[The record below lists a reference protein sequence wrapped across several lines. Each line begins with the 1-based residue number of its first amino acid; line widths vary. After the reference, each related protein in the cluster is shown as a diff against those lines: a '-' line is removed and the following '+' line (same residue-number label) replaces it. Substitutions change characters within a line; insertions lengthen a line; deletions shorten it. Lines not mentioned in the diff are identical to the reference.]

1 MMAAPLSLFAVWALL
16 LLPLVISPILGLL
29 TPYATLLV
37 IIPLFV
43 VALVRRQFATAYS
56 GHAARAFLAVFV
68 VLALV
73 FVVTA
78 DDVSDTLRAFNFTM
92 LLAYGAIAWFLAQR
106 AGSAERVAQLAGL
119 GVLLGGIEVA
129 ANAVL
134 GAGAVGLRATGINIG
149 PIVLSNALLALGFIS
164 LGGAMLRSDGRA
176 WLYLL
181 APLLAIGATILTG
194 SRGPLI
200 SVPFAIL
207 AAATW
212 IWRTKFGGSLRAGM
226 IGAVGLLVIAA
237 AGLLVAAQTRAGSLL
252 GIVEAL
258 RGGAAVTDESTRER
272 LVLWQAGWSS
282 FQQSPWLGHGWA
294 NIMSSV
300 QPFLPADDAAL
311 ATTLPQLHNDVLNFA
326 VGAGIVGVACYFA
339 IISAPLVGAWLSPR
353 DRLRTFRLYG
363 ATVLTIVYIGG
374 GLTDLMFGFEF
385 HTFLFIMLTAIL
397 LGYCRE
403 RVPA

>member
-1 MMAAPLSLFAVWALL
+1 V
-16 LLPLVISPILGLL
+16 
-29 TPYATLLV
+29 
-37 IIPLFV
+37 
-43 VALVRRQFATAYS
+43 
-56 GHAARAFLAVFV
+56 
-68 VLALV
+68 
-73 FVVTA
+73 
-78 DDVSDTLRAFNFTM
+78 
-92 LLAYGAIAWFLAQR
+92 
-106 AGSAERVAQLAGL
+106 
-119 GVLLGGIEVA
+119 
-129 ANAVL
+129 
-134 GAGAVGLRATGINIG
+134 
-149 PIVLSNALLALGFIS
+149 
-164 LGGAMLRSDGRA
+164 
-176 WLYLL
+176 
-181 APLLAIGATILTG
+181 
-194 SRGPLI
+194 
-200 SVPFAIL
+200 
-207 AAATW
+207 
-212 IWRTKFGGSLRAGM
+212 
-226 IGAVGLLVIAA
+226 
-237 AGLLVAAQTRAGSLL
+237 GSLL

-403 RVPA
+403 QVPA